1 MASMLCLGI
10 DSGTTGTKTLLL
22 DIGSGKVLAFAQRS
36 YETIPGLPHGH
47 AEQAPQTWIE
57 AVAATIRECLT
68 KIGGRK
74 SDIVA
79 IGVGAQQHG
88 LIALDAKNEPI
99 RPAKLWCDTST
110 ALQAEKLNKAF
121 GSVEELIERTGNAM
135 APGYTAP
142 KLLWLKENEP

>member
-1 MASMLCLGI
+1 
-10 DSGTTGTKTLLL
+10 
-22 DIGSGKVLAFAQRS
+22 
-36 YETIPGLPHGH
+36 
-47 AEQAPQTWIE
+47 
-57 AVAATIRECLT
+57 

-88 LIALDAKNEPI
+88 LITLDAKNEPI

-110 ALQAEKLNKAF
+110 ASQAEKLNKAF

-142 KLLWLKENEP
+142 KLLWLKENEPQNFRRIRTVLLPHDYINFWLTGERQMEYDDASGTGLPDDRSRQAHHPRPDL